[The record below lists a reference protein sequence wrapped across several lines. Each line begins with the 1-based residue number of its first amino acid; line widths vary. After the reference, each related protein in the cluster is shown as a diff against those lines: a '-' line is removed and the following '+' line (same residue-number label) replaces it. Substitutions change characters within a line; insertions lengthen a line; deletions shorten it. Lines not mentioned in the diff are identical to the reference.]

1 MNAGAWRWF
10 FQRVSGI
17 TLLVLVLLHFGVTHY
32 FPGGDVT
39 YLKVT
44 ERLSDPSWKFF
55 NLTFLVLA
63 LFHGLNGGW
72 TILEDYLEKGWL
84 RVALFGI
91 ILIGGLV
98 LLAVGTLTI
107 AGFQPKL
114 G

>member
-1 MNAGAWRWF
+1 MVDGSWRWL

-17 TLLVLVLLHFGVTHY
+17 TLLVLLLTHFGVTHF

-39 YLKVT
+39 YQKVAS
-44 ERLSDPSWKFF
+44 RLAQPDWKFF

-84 RVALFGI
+84 RVTLFGV
-91 ILIGGLV
+91 ILVAGLSLLV
-98 LLAVGTLTI
+98 LGTLTI
-107 AGFQPKL
+107 VAFQPKM
-114 G
+114 